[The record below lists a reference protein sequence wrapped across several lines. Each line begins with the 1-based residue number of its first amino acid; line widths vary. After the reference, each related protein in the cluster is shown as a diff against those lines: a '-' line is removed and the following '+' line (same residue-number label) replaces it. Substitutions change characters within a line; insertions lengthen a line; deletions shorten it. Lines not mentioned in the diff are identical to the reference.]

1 MLKRPA
7 ANKSDALAEAAG
19 GADDGPGGGGRTT
32 TVEQKTDGRA
42 DALLQARTPFTIL
55 LFDIIYYI

>member
-7 ANKSDALAEAAG
+7 ANKSEALAEAAG

-42 DALLQARTPFTIL
+42 DALLQARTIYHF
-55 LFDIIYYI
+55 II